1 MKGKTVVAIGPGIS
15 RPAETAQFVQA
26 SVAACKLP
34 LVIDADGLNAFAGCV
49 EKLDGHS
56 RPLVLTP
63 HPGEMARLM
72 GISTREVQSN
82 RVAMARKLAGERS
95 AIVVLKGHR
104 TVIAAPQGRTLVN
117 ATGNPGMASGG
128 TGDVLTGIISAM
140 MAQNPENIFLAV
152 AAAVY
157 LHGLAGDV
165 AAEKMGEQAL
175 LATDLLAALPE
186 AFRRTRNLAGQKTVR
201 I

>member
-1 MKGKTVVAIGPGIS
+1 
-15 RPAETAQFVQA
+15 
-26 SVAACKLP
+26 
-34 LVIDADGLNAFAGCV
+34 
-49 EKLDGHS
+49 
-56 RPLVLTP
+56 
-63 HPGEMARLM
+63 
-72 GISTREVQSN
+72 
-82 RVAMARKLAGERS
+82 
-95 AIVVLKGHR
+95 
-104 TVIAAPQGRTLVN
+104 LVN